1 MRNEELKFNLKL
13 NKTKAEKY
21 AEAIKCLLKKEAP
34 EIDAGDTLTL
44 TYTLLIDYWG
54 DVVERIK
61 ALKQILDDPDVV
73 VAVSTEEL
81 IHGQCL
87 IKELFD
93 QLTVITNKLK
103 G

>member
-34 EIDAGDTLTL
+34 ELKDPDTMDV
-44 TYTLLIDYWG
+44 TYTLCISYWG
-54 DVVERIK
+54 DVVDKLK
-61 ALKQILDDPDVV
+61 ALKQIIDDPDVV
-73 VAVSTEEL
+73 TSVATEEL

-93 QLTVITNKLK
+93 QLTEITNKCDT
-103 G
+103 

>member
-1 MRNEELKFNLKL
+1 MRIEELKFKL
-13 NKTKAEKY
+13 ELDKTKSEKY
-21 AEAIKCLLKKEAP
+21 AEAIKCLLKADAP
-34 EIDAGDTLTL
+34 EIEASDTLAV

-54 DVVERIK
+54 DVVEKLK

-87 IKELFD
+87 IKELFE
-93 QLTVITNKLK
+93 QLTVITSKLA